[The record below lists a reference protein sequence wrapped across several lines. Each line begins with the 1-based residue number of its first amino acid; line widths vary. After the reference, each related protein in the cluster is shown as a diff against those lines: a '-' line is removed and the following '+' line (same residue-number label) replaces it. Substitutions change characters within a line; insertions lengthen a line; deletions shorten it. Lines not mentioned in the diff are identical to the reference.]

1 MANEKRI
8 LKFYRGAAPQSPAAG
23 MIWFDKANSTIKVY
37 TGTAWEEYAGKIV
50 DASWNTDA
58 KKLIINKHDGTALEV
73 DFSDMASAA
82 GLTDEIKAREAG
94 DAALGKRIDDLTAVK
109 HVDSLG
115 GKTGDITVDGVGSGD
130 YKVKLAMTGQELG
143 ATIEGLGTAA
153 AHAVEDFDRSG
164 AADGVKTDLIG
175 GAAADYNTLGKLE
188 TKIKAADAKA
198 VAAQQTADSKIKSVT
213 GNTTVIAA
221 TDANHDVKV
230 SLKTSDKGNV
240 KFTQDKDGLSANV
253 TIPPATVTGVKSGD
267 KVLAL
272 DGTELT
278 STILLSVD
286 TSADTNGK
294 KYIRLKGIGGADLGK
309 IDIADFVKDGMLNSA
324 ELVTNPA
331 GQSAG
336 TYIKLTWNTD
346 SGKKDPMYINVT
358 SLIDVYT
365 AKPDGGLKLE
375 DHAFSVDTTKIATVE
390 SVNGVTDRVNTLEG
404 KVATIEG
411 EGEGSIKKAVADEA
425 SRAQA
430 AEQANAAAAA
440 DAQKTINDFKDRT
453 EGFATAAQGAKADS
467 AIQSVAVKT
476 KDKYITATQNG
487 TSVEIASKGIDSAI
501 KTAADAVKVS
511 VKGGGY
517 ITGSTDAT
525 GRVITLGST
534 TQTIAEANST
544 AKGLA
549 EASDVKSYVD
559 GEISKVTKV
568 ETLNFTDKAES
579 GQFVTAVSQS
589 NGIIT
594 VSRAA
599 LVASDIPEIGIAKVT
614 GLQVALDR
622 KATSDQGKKADTAI
636 QEVTASGDAY
646 VSATATK
653 SETSV
658 AIKVDSSAM
667 KKYVDDK
674 IANNT
679 DLVWASF
686 E

>member
-1 MANEKRI
+1 M
-8 LKFYRGAAPQSPAAG
+8 G
-23 MIWFDKANSTIKVY
+23 V
-37 TGTAWEEYAGKIV
+37 YAGKLI
-50 DASWNTDA
+50 DATWNGA
-58 KKLIINKHDGTALEV
+58 EKSLNLIRQDGSIYKI
-73 DFSDMASAA
+73 DFSDVASASK
-82 GLTDEIKAREAG
+82 LEQEINDRKSA
-94 DAALGKRIDDLTAVK
+94 DADLDGRVK
-109 HVDSLG
+109 TLESATHVDSLG
-115 GKTGDITVDGVGSGD
+115 GKTGAITVDGEGGSGA
-130 YKVKLAMTGQELG
+130 YKVKLAMTDQKLG

-164 AADGVKTDLIG
+164 AANDVKTALVG
-175 GAAADYNTLGKLE
+175 GATDDYNTLGKLE
-188 TKIKAADAKA
+188 TKIKAAQS
-198 VAAQQTADSKIKSVT
+198 AAD
-213 GNTTVIAA
+213 
-221 TDANHDVKV
+221 KV
-230 SLKTSDKGNV
+230 S
-240 KFTQDKDGLSANV
+240 
-253 TIPPATVTGVKSGD
+253 GVKSDD
-267 KVLAL
+267 KVISLGT
-272 DGTELT
+272 DGKLS
-278 STILLSVD
+278 STISLSVD
-286 TSADTNGK
+286 ATAGDDGK
-294 KYIRLKGIGGADLGK
+294 KYIRLKGINNADLGK
-309 IDIADFVKDGMLNSA
+309 IDIADFVKDGMLTDA

-358 SLIDVYT
+358 SLIDIYT

-404 KVATIEG
+404 KVATIQG

-425 SRAQA
+425 SRAKA
-430 AEQANAAAAA
+430 AEKKNADAAAAA
-440 DAQKTINDFKDRT
+440 QKAIDDFKNRAD
-453 EGFATAAQGAKADS
+453 GFATSAQGAKADS
-467 AIQSVAVKT
+467 AIQSVAAKT
-476 KDKYITATQNG
+476 EDKYITATSNG

-559 GEISKVTKV
+559 GEISKIIKV
-568 ETLNFTDKAES
+568 ETLDSQDAAIK

-589 NGIIT
+589 DGIIT

-599 LVASDIPEIGIAKVT
+599 LVASDIPEIEIAKVT
-614 GLQVALDR
+614 GLQTALDG
-622 KATSDQGKKADTAI
+622 KATSAQGEKADTAI
-636 QEVTASGDAY
+636 QTVTASGDDY
-646 VSATATK
+646 VSATATPTG
-653 SETSV
+653 TSV

-667 KKYVDDK
+667 KTYVDNK

>member
-1 MANEKRI
+1 MANEKTI
-8 LKFYRGAAPQSPAAG
+8 LKFYRGAAPQSPDAG

-37 TGTAWEEYAGKIV
+37 TGADWESYAGKLI
-50 DASWNTDA
+50 DATWDE
-58 KKLIINKHDGTALEV
+58 KKKALTLVKQDGKSKEISFADV
-73 DFSDMASAA
+73 ASAA
-82 GLTDEIKAREAG
+82 SLEQEIKDRKAG
-94 DAALGKRIDDLTAVK
+94 DAALVKKIDDLAAVK

-115 GKTGDITVDGVGSGD
+115 GKTGAIAVDGEGSGD
-130 YKVKLAMTGQELG
+130 YKVKLAMTDQKLG
-143 ATIEGLGTAA
+143 ATITGLGTAA
-153 AHAVEDFDRSG
+153 GQNVEAFDRSG
-164 AADGVKTDLIG
+164 AADDVKTALVG
-175 GAAADYNTLGKLE
+175 GATDDYNTLGKLE
-188 TKIKAADAKA
+188 TKIKAAQSAADNAQATADAK
-198 VAAQQTADSKIKSVT
+198 VKSVEGT
-213 GNTTVIAA
+213 NTVIATTTEHA
-221 TDANHDVKV
+221 VSV

-240 KFTQDKDGLSANV
+240 KFTQDIDGLSANV
-253 TIPPATVTGVKSGD
+253 TIPEATVTGVKADD
-267 KVLAL
+267 KFLSLADKL
-272 DGTELT
+272 
-278 STILLSVD
+278 V
-286 TSADTNGK
+286 SADVSIAYDAADKKIYLYGK
-294 KYIRLKGIGGADLGK
+294 DKNKANAVSS
-309 IDIADFVKDGMLNSA
+309 IDCRDFIKDGMLTDA

-346 SGKKDPMYINVT
+346 GGKQPMYIDVT
-358 SLIDVYT
+358 SLIDIYT

-390 SVNGVTDRVNTLEG
+390 SVNGVTNRVSTLEG
-404 KVATIEG
+404 KVTTIEG

-425 SRAQA
+425 SRAKA
-430 AEQANAAAAA
+430 AEKKNADAAA
-440 DAQKTINDFKDRT
+440 DAQKTIDDFKGRT

-467 AIQSVAVKT
+467 AIQSIAAMT
-476 KDKYITATQNG
+476 GDKYITATRNG

-517 ITGSTDAT
+517 ITGSADAT

-549 EASDVKSYVD
+549 EASDVKNYVAE
-559 GEISKVTKV
+559 EIEKVTKF
-568 ETLNFTDKAES
+568 ETLNSPDKVES
-579 GQFVTAVSQS
+579 GKFVTAVSQT

-614 GLQVALDR
+614 GLQVALDG
-622 KATSDQGKKADTAI
+622 KATSAQGKKADTAI

-646 VSATATK
+646 VTATATK
-653 SETSV
+653 TGTSV
-658 AIKVDSSAM
+658 EIKVNSSAM
-667 KKYVDDK
+667 KTYVDNK

>member
-8 LKFYRGAAPQSPAAG
+8 LKFYRGAAPQSPVAG
-23 MIWFDKANSTIKVY
+23 MIWFDKENSTIKVY
-37 TGTAWEEYAGKIV
+37 TGTAWESYAGKLI
-50 DASWNTDA
+50 DATWDEKNKVLA
-58 KKLIINKHDGTALEV
+58 LIRQNGSIRTISFADV
-73 DFSDMASAA
+73 ASASK
-82 GLTDEIKAREAG
+82 LEQEINDRKSA
-94 DAALGKRIDDLTAVK
+94 DADLDGRVK
-109 HVDSLG
+109 TLESATHVDSLG
-115 GKTGDITVDGVGSGD
+115 GKTGAITVDGEGGSGA
-130 YKVKLAMTGQELG
+130 YKVKLAMTDQKLG

-153 AHAVEDFDRSG
+153 AHAVEDFDRAG
-164 AADGVKTDLIG
+164 AADGVKTALVG
-175 GAAADYNTLGKLE
+175 GATDDYNTLGKLE
-188 TKIKAADAKA
+188 TKIKAAQS
-198 VAAQQTADSKIKSVT
+198 AAD
-213 GNTTVIAA
+213 
-221 TDANHDVKV
+221 KV
-230 SLKTSDKGNV
+230 S
-240 KFTQDKDGLSANV
+240 
-253 TIPPATVTGVKSGD
+253 GVKSDD
-267 KVLAL
+267 KVISLGT
-272 DGTELT
+272 DGKLS
-278 STILLSVD
+278 STISLSVD
-286 TSADTNGK
+286 ATAGDDGK
-294 KYIRLKGIGGADLGK
+294 KYIRLKGINNADLGK
-309 IDIADFVKDGMLNSA
+309 IDIADFVKDGMLDSA
-324 ELVTNPA
+324 SLVTNPA

-346 SGKKDPMYINVT
+346 GGKQPMYIDVT
-358 SLIDVYT
+358 SLIDIYT

-404 KVATIEG
+404 KVATIQG

-425 SRAQA
+425 SRAKA
-430 AEQANAAAAA
+430 AEKKNADAAAAA
-440 DAQKTINDFKDRT
+440 QKAIDDFKNRAD
-453 EGFATAAQGAKADS
+453 GFATSAQGAKADS
-467 AIQSVAVKT
+467 AIQSVAAKT
-476 KDKYITATQNG
+476 EDKYITATSNG

-559 GEISKVTKV
+559 GEIGKITKV
-568 ETLNFTDKAES
+568 ETLNSQDAVKK

-599 LVASDIPEIGIAKVT
+599 LVASDIPEIEIAKVT
-614 GLQVALDR
+614 GLQTALDG
-622 KATSDQGKKADTAI
+622 KATSAQGEKADSAI
-636 QEVTASGDAY
+636 QTVTASGDDY

>member
-1 MANEKRI
+1 MANTI
-8 LKFYRGAAPQSPAAG
+8 LKFYRGAAPQSPVAG
-23 MIWFDKANSTIKVY
+23 MIWFDKENSTIKVY
-37 TGTAWEEYAGKIV
+37 TGADWESYAGKLI
-50 DASWNTDA
+50 DATWNKA
-58 KKLIINKHDGTALEV
+58 EKKLNLIKQNGTISEI
-73 DFSDMASAA
+73 DFSDVASASK
-82 GLTDEIKAREAG
+82 LEQEIEDRKAG
-94 DAALGKRIDDLTAVK
+94 DEALGSRVKTLEDAK

-115 GKTGDITVDGVGSGD
+115 GKTGAITVDGEGGSGT
-130 YKVKLAMTGQELG
+130 YKVKLAMTDQKLG

-153 AHAVEDFDRSG
+153 ARNVDAFDAAG
-164 AADGVKTDLIG
+164 AADGVKTALVG
-175 GAAADYNTLGKLE
+175 GATDDYNTLGKLE
-188 TKIKAADAKA
+188 TKIKAAQS
-198 VAAQQTADSKIKSVT
+198 AAD
-213 GNTTVIAA
+213 
-221 TDANHDVKV
+221 KV
-230 SLKTSDKGNV
+230 S
-240 KFTQDKDGLSANV
+240 
-253 TIPPATVTGVKSGD
+253 GVKSGD
-267 KVLAL
+267 KVISLGA
-272 DGTELT
+272 DGELS
-278 STILLSVD
+278 STISLSID
-286 TSADTNGK
+286 ATAGDDGK
-294 KYIRLKGIGGADLGK
+294 KYIHLNGIGGADLGR
-309 IDIADFVKDGMLNSA
+309 IDIADFVKDGMLTDA

-358 SLIDVYT
+358 SLIDIYT

-375 DHAFSVDTTKIATVE
+375 DHAFSVDTAKIATVE
-390 SVNGVTDRVNTLEG
+390 SVNGVTNRVNTLEG

-440 DAQKTINDFKDRT
+440 AAQKTIDDFKGRT

-467 AIQSVAVKT
+467 AIQSIAAKT
-476 KDKYITATQNG
+476 EDKYITVTPNG

-534 TQTIAEANST
+534 TQTIAEANSA

-559 GEISKVTKV
+559 GKIAKVTKF
-568 ETLNFTDKAES
+568 ETLNSTDSAVS
-579 GQFVTAVSQS
+579 GQFVTAVSQT
-589 NGIIT
+589 NGKIT

-599 LVASDIPEIGIAKVT
+599 LAASDIPEIGIAKVT
-614 GLQVALDR
+614 ELQATLDG
-622 KATSDQGKKADTAI
+622 KATAAQGKKADTAI
-636 QEVTASGDAY
+636 QEVTASGDDY

-653 SETSV
+653 TGTSV

-667 KKYVDDK
+667 KTYVDNK

>member
-8 LKFYRGAAPQSPAAG
+8 LKFYRGAAPQSPVAG

-37 TGTAWEEYAGKIV
+37 TGTAWESYAGKLI
-50 DASWNTDA
+50 DATWNGA
-58 KKLIINKHDGTALEV
+58 EKSLNLIRQDGSIYKI
-73 DFSDMASAA
+73 DFSDVASASK
-82 GLTDEIKAREAG
+82 LEQEINDRKSA
-94 DAALGKRIDDLTAVK
+94 DADLDGRVK
-109 HVDSLG
+109 TLESATHVDSLG
-115 GKTGDITVDGVGSGD
+115 GKTGAITVDGEGGSGA
-130 YKVKLAMTGQELG
+130 YKVKLAMTDQKLG

-164 AADGVKTDLIG
+164 AANDVKTALVG
-175 GAAADYNTLGKLE
+175 GATDDYNTLGKLE
-188 TKIKAADAKA
+188 TKIKAAQS
-198 VAAQQTADSKIKSVT
+198 AAD
-213 GNTTVIAA
+213 
-221 TDANHDVKV
+221 KV
-230 SLKTSDKGNV
+230 S
-240 KFTQDKDGLSANV
+240 
-253 TIPPATVTGVKSGD
+253 GVKSDD
-267 KVLAL
+267 KVISLGT
-272 DGTELT
+272 DGKLS
-278 STILLSVD
+278 STISLSVD
-286 TSADTNGK
+286 ATAGDDGK
-294 KYIRLKGIGGADLGK
+294 KYIRLKGINNADLGK
-309 IDIADFVKDGMLNSA
+309 IDIADFVKDGMLTDA

-358 SLIDVYT
+358 SLIDIYT

-404 KVATIEG
+404 KVATIQG

-425 SRAQA
+425 SRAKA
-430 AEQANAAAAA
+430 AEKKNADAAAAA
-440 DAQKTINDFKDRT
+440 QKAIDDFKNRAD
-453 EGFATAAQGAKADS
+453 GFATSAQGAKADS
-467 AIQSVAVKT
+467 AIQSVAAKT
-476 KDKYITATQNG
+476 EDKYITATSNG

-559 GEISKVTKV
+559 GEISKIIKV
-568 ETLNFTDKAES
+568 ETLDSQDAAIK

-589 NGIIT
+589 DGIIT

-599 LVASDIPEIGIAKVT
+599 LVASDIPEIEIAKVT
-614 GLQVALDR
+614 GLQTALDG
-622 KATSDQGKKADTAI
+622 KATSAQGEKADSAI
-636 QEVTASGDAY
+636 QTVTASGDDY